1 MLALIGVVLV
11 SGVFLLASV
20 VAVMTFWGARE
31 QRRAEQQQRR
41 TAEPRVEL
49 KPTKQSGALLRQ
61 VNDSEIELEIRSGR
75 VLNAIRL
82 YQEKTGANAKDA
94 RVVVEAWRDRL
105 SAS

>member
-11 SGVFLLASV
+11 VGVFLLASA

-31 QRRAEQQQRR
+31 QRRAEQQRR

>member
-1 MLALIGVVLV
+1 
-11 SGVFLLASV
+11 
-20 VAVMTFWGARE
+20 MTFWGARE
-31 QRRAEQQQRR
+31 QRRAEQLRR